1 MRSRCVGNLTK
12 VYDGQ
17 IAANFFLFM
26 VKNPGGAAELDDQLA
41 AHQPLLLKPPGLLL
55 GNSTP
60 ILAMKQRSVSRHLKV
75 LGIY

>member
-1 MRSRCVGNLTK
+1 MLGNLTK

-17 IAANFFLFM
+17 IAVKNLLFM
-26 VKNPGGAAELDDQLA
+26 VFVKNPGGAAELDDQLA